1 MHSYIKEHLEEYL
14 AGDLSLPRRT
24 EFEALL
30 EKDSKARELVES
42 FSGGADLFEA
52 IRVDEDEL
60 LSPDPSFYARVS
72 REIEEENETPFWL
85 VFFQPRM
92 IRQLAF
98 ASLMWLLML
107 GSVAVM
113 TDDRSSETTQLADM
127 VLREQTPDQ
136 YYVRLGPNLEQNR
149 DSMLTAMVV
158 SYEQETTD

>member
-1 MHSYIKEHLEEYL
+1 MHSYIKENLEEYL
-14 AGDLSLPRRT
+14 AGDLSVPRRA
-24 EFEALL
+24 EFEAIL
-30 EKDSKARELVES
+30 ERDPKALELVES
-42 FSGGADLFEA
+42 FAEGSELFDA

-60 LSPDPSFYARVS
+60 LAPDPSFYARVS

-92 IRQLAF
+92 VRQLAF

-113 TDDRSSETTQLADM
+113 TDDRGAQTTQLADM
-127 VLREQTPDQ
+127 VLREQPPDQ
-136 YYVRLGPNLEQNR
+136 YYVRLGPNLDQNR

-158 SYEQETTD
+158 SHGEETTE